1 MRINTESTVP
11 VYLQVATAI
20 KKDIQ
25 EETLKPGDML
35 PSDRVYCEELG
46 VSHMTVKKAVDILVN
61 EGLVVR
67 KKGVGTFIA
76 EPKISQSLFTL
87 SGFTGDNRA
96 EGKHVHSQVL
106 RFAKEGAS
114 QAVAKKL
121 GISPGDSVVNLKR
134 LRMIN
139 DEIVAL
145 ENAYINGGEER
156 YQELVKHDFESESLY
171 QVLSERCGVKLQMAK
186 ETIEVSSATE
196 EINRKMGVGI
206 GKPMFYLSRIS
217 YDISEEPVEYVE
229 SVYRADKYI
238 FSAVLITP

>member
-1 MRINTESTVP
+1 MRINAESTVP
-11 VYLQVATAI
+11 VYLQVANKI
-20 KKDIQ
+20 KKDIKD
-25 EETLKPGDML
+25 ETLKPGDML

-46 VSHMTVKKAVDILVN
+46 VSHMTVKKAVDLLAN
-61 EGLVVR
+61 EGLVIR

-76 EPKISQSLFTL
+76 EPKITQSLFTL
-87 SGFTGDNRA
+87 SGFTGDNKA

-106 RFAKEGAS
+106 RFGEEHPTHK
-114 QAVAKKL
+114 VAEKL
-121 GISPGDSVVNLKR
+121 GITEKDSVVNLKR

-139 DEIVAL
+139 EEIVAL
-145 ENAYINGGEER
+145 ENAYISNSGER
-156 YQELVKHDFESESLY
+156 YQELVSHNFESESLY
-171 QVLSERCGVKLQMAK
+171 QVLSEKCGVKLTMAK

-196 EINRKMGVGI
+196 EINQQMGVAI

-217 YDISEEPVEYVE
+217 YDVTKEPVEYVE